1 MLPECVRW
9 IKDNKKVADKYK
21 MKLVAYEAGQHL
33 VGVGGGE
40 NNEKLTSLL
49 MAANRHPRMGQ
60 FYTRYLDAWRDAGGD
75 LCGIFSSVGKF
86 SKWGSWGLLEYYDD
100 DTPKFQAV
108 LRWNAANPR

>member
-1 MLPECVRW
+1 
-9 IKDNKKVADKYK
+9 
-21 MKLVAYEAGQHL
+21 VAYEAGQHL

-40 NNEKLTSLL
+40 NNQELTKLL

-75 LCGIFSSVGKF
+75 LCGIFSSVGRF

-108 LRWNAANPR
+108 LRWNGANPR